1 MNSEEYLMS
10 NNEYRISNIE
20 VSEITSKKYDLDERL
35 IDFAALIIDYVEEL
49 PSAKGANHLGGQL
62 LRSGTSP
69 ALNYAEAQAAESIDD
84 FIHKMKICLKELRES
99 RNCLRILSKKQ
110 YLSIE
115 RTTILLNECTELI
128 RIFVKSLQTAKARKN
143 KLQ

>member
-1 MNSEEYLMS
+1 MS